1 MGDWSDSVGRVLAAP
16 KTLACSERNF
26 YILTTPSGSLR
37 EAALSNI

>member
-26 YILTTPSGSLR
+26 YILGKW
-37 EAALSNI
+37 A